1 MTSTVRSDHSRNI
14 GYGKQ
19 QFLFDR
25 GESTDLALMVE
36 THSKDERCPWDAARI
51 RDALIREAGVDPDTA
66 LSIAAEIEEEVL
78 RCGKERLNTSIIRE
92 MANVKLFQRG
102 LDISLVDHS
111 RVGIPLYDLE
121 AMMFFPNKENSNTA
135 YNPESINLT
144 IAERIIKDYAL
155 SKLFSSDVSGAHLAG
170 DIHLHDLGMVIRPY
184 CSGQSPAYVARFGLN
199 LPSITSVSSPAKHPD
214 VFLAHILKMTSVLQ
228 NNFAGAIGWDAMNM
242 FFAPYLEG
250 LSDEDIRQLAQ
261 MLIFEFNQL
270 AGGRGGQV
278 AFTDINLYYEI
289 PKHFRDV
296 PAIGPG
302 GKWTG
307 KTYGDYA
314 SLSKRFLK
322 ALFEVYLEGDSR
334 SQPFFFPKP
343 LLHITDAFFEE
354 EGWEEMLELA
364 CLVAAEKGNT
374 YFVFDRGGVTKLS
387 ECCRLS
393 FELTEEDLLE
403 AKTPWKMRYSALQN
417 VTINLPRIAYRSQR
431 DTKTFF
437 GFLEEF
443 MELALKAHIQ
453 KRNFIKNLLD
463 LKDKGPLSLLS
474 VAYDGESYLRMNKT
488 SHLIGLLGLNET
500 VQVLTG
506 KELHEGPDAEE
517 LGLAIVKFMELKCQ
531 ELTEKAGFKVVLE
544 QTPAESTAHRF
555 ARLDLKEFPLARE
568 VVKGNPETNEVFY
581 TNSTHIPYEAPVD
594 PIDRVVREGR
604 FHPLIKAG
612 AITHVWM
619 GEHKPNPKALMS
631 FVRKTFLHSENAQ
644 VTFSPEFTICNDCGK
659 VERGLQSSCV
669 RCGSSNVDGV
679 TRITGYFTK
688 ISSWNAGKRA
698 ELADRKRWT
707 I

>member
-1 MTSTVRSDHSRNI
+1 MTSLTKSGSSYDVGI
-14 GYGKQ
+14 GGQ
-19 QFLFDR
+19 RFLFDR
-25 GESTDLALMVE
+25 PESTDLALMVE
-36 THSKDERCPWDAARI
+36 AHSKDECSPWDAGKI
-51 RDALIREAGVDPDTA
+51 KDALIREAGVDPEVA
-66 LSIAAEIEEEVL
+66 FSIAAEIEEEVI
-78 RCGKERLNTSIIRE
+78 RCGKERITTSIIRE
-92 MANVKLFQRG
+92 IANAKLFQRG
-102 LDISLVDHS
+102 LDVYLIDHS
-111 RVGIPLYDLE
+111 KVGIPVYDLE
-121 AMMFFPNKENSNTA
+121 IMMFSPNKENSNTS

-155 SKLFSSDVSGAHLAG
+155 SKLFSPDVARAHLEG

-184 CSGQSPAYVARFGLN
+184 CSGQSPAYVAKFGLN

-214 VFLAHILKMTSVLQ
+214 VLLAHMLKMTSVLQ
-228 NNFAGAIGWDAMNM
+228 NNFAGAIGWDAVNM

-250 LSDEDIRQLAQ
+250 LSDKEIRQLAQ

-302 GKWTG
+302 GKFTG

-314 SLSKRFLK
+314 AISKRFLR

-364 CLVAAEKGNT
+364 CLVASKKGNT

-393 FELTEEDLLE
+393 FELTEEDLQE

-417 VTINLPRIAYRSQR
+417 VTINLPRVAYRSQGDLR
-431 DTKTFF
+431 TFF
-437 GFLEEF
+437 GLLEEL
-443 MELALKAHIQ
+443 MELSFKAHVQ
-453 KRNFIKNLLD
+453 KRNFIQSLLD
-463 LKDKGPLSLLS
+463 LKDKGPLAVLT
-474 VAYDGESYLRMNKT
+474 VAYDGDDYLRMEKA
-488 SHLIGLLGLNET
+488 SHLIGLLGLNEA
-500 VQVLTG
+500 VRVLRD
-506 KELHEGPDAEE
+506 KELHEGSEAEQ

-531 ELTEKAGFKVVLE
+531 ELTERAGFKVVLE

-555 ARLDLKEFPLARE
+555 ARLDLKKFPMAAD
-568 VVKGNPETNEVFY
+568 VVKGNVEKNEVFY
-581 TNSTHIPYEAPVD
+581 TNSTHIPYEAEVD
-594 PIDRVVREGR
+594 PIDRVIKEGLY
-604 FHPLIKAG
+604 HPSIKAG

-619 GEHKPNPKALMS
+619 GEHEPDAKALAS
-631 FVRKTFLHSENAQ
+631 FVRKVFLHSQNAQ
-644 VTFSPEFTICNDCGK
+644 VAFSPEFTICNDCGR
-659 VERGLQSSCV
+659 VERGLRSSCV
-669 RCGSSNVDGV
+669 RCNSSNVDGV

-698 ELADRKRWT
+698 ELASRKRWSL
-707 I
+707 